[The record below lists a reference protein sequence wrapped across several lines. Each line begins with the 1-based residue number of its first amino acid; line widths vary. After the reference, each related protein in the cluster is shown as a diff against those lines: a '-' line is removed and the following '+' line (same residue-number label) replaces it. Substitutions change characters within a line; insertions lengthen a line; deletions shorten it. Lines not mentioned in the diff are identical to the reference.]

1 MVTLYPLLA
10 PYISGPNSPC
20 FTASVGCVFIIDPS
34 IIYFF
39 LIFWGTL
46 FRALSSLVIGVA
58 RVGGGIERGL
68 GADMGFCLRGVTDFH
83 YAPTLSLLTKQ

>member
-1 MVTLYPLLA
+1 MVTLHPLLA
-10 PYISGPNSPC
+10 PLISGPNSPC
-20 FTASVGCVFIIDPS
+20 FTASVGCIFIIDPS

-46 FRALSSLVIGVA
+46 LPAFSSLAIGVA
-58 RVGGGIERGL
+58 RVGGGIEREL

-83 YAPTLSLLTKQ
+83 YAPTPSLQAKQ